1 LRTDDTVDRA
11 MIIAQ
16 LSQRPLDRRG
26 MIVVGP
32 EIVRVVI
39 PGPGVTEHKMMT
51 DEAVMI
57 MTKPMPKMGRSVRDK
72 TVRKAAVRATAVKA
86 APCVKAASSSVKAA
100 SSSVRAAAFSVGA
113 ASSVRAAASSVRAA
127 ASSTAS
133 QSNTR
138 RDGQGRSYD

>member
-1 LRTDDTVDRA
+1 LRTDDTVDWA

-26 MIVVGP
+26 IIVVGP

-57 MTKPMPKMGRSVRDK
+57 MAKPMPKMGRSVRDK
-72 TVRKAAVRATAVKA
+72 TVQAAVRATAVKA
-86 APCVKAASSSVKAA
+86 APCVKAASS
-100 SSSVRAAAFSVGA
+100 
-113 ASSVRAAASSVRAA
+113 VRAAASSVGA
-127 ASSTAS
+127 ASSSTAG

-138 RDGQGRSYD
+138 RDGQGRGYE

>member
-1 LRTDDTVDRA
+1 

-26 MIVVGP
+26 IIVVGP

-86 APCVKAASSSVKAA
+86 APCVKAASS
-100 SSSVRAAAFSVGA
+100 
-113 ASSVRAAASSVRAA
+113 VRAAASSVRAA
-127 ASSTAS
+127 ASSVGAASSSTAG